1 MTRSSRTTLAIAAAV
16 VAAAAFLSPAYAQ
29 PSPGRVRLLDVPYL
43 PQTEAL
49 CGGAAAA
56 MVMRFWGAD
65 GIYAETFAD
74 LVDQQAGGIRGE
86 DLIGALRSRGFDAR
100 SVSGDAALV
109 GGALARRQPAI
120 ALIEDRPRRFHYVVI
135 VGWTDGR
142 VIAHDPAR
150 APFRVYDE
158 AAFVRAW
165 AASGFWTL
173 LAAPA
178 ARRDDPVGATA
189 VVPNAPTRE
198 RPCDGMVDEAV
209 RLAGAGDHP
218 GARQLLDIA
227 ARACPADPS
236 PWRELA
242 GVHALRGEWTDAAAD
257 AREALARD
265 GSDQHAARILATS
278 LYLKDDQSGA
288 LDAWNLVGEPV
299 IDIIDIRGLERT
311 RFNVAGA
318 VLGLAPQQV
327 LTGDRLERARKRL
340 DELPSLLGSRVSY
353 VPAENG
359 RARLIASV
367 VERPIVT
374 SGALP
379 LAALAVRALTDR
391 EATLA
396 IASPS
401 GGGEML
407 TASWRWWERRPR
419 VAVGIAAPAPFGGIW
434 SLEGSGERATFG
446 PGSAEIEED
455 RRSVSLGVS
464 NWITGRLRW
473 DATAGFE
480 RWPAG
485 NTVAIGAGLEGRLLD
500 DRVRL
505 AGRTALRGRRAG
517 TRTWHASADW
527 RSRRQHTGAVWL
539 ARAGVEGAGARA
551 PLSLWPGAGTGQAR
565 DPLLRAHP
573 LLHDGAIRDGVFGR
587 RLAYAGL
594 EWRRWISRGFGPV
607 RLGPAVFVDA
617 ARAQAVPAFADRRAH
632 VDVGAGL
639 RIAVPS
645 AGVLRADVARGLRD
659 GEMALSFGWSR

>member
-1 MTRSSRTTLAIAAAV
+1 
-16 VAAAAFLSPAYAQ
+16 
-29 PSPGRVRLLDVPYL
+29 
-43 PQTEAL
+43 
-49 CGGAAAA
+49 
-56 MVMRFWGAD
+56 MVMRFWGVD

-74 LVDQQAGGIRGE
+74 LIDQEAGGIRAE
-86 DLIGALRSRGFDAR
+86 DLIGALRSRGFDAT

-109 GGALARRQPAI
+109 RGALARRQPAI
-120 ALIEDRPRRFHYVVI
+120 ALIEDRPGRFHYVVI

-150 APFRVYDE
+150 APFRVYVE

-165 AASGFWTL
+165 AASDSWTL
-173 LAAPA
+173 LTAPA
-178 ARRDDPVGATA
+178 DARRDDPVAATA
-189 VVPNAPTRE
+189 GDTNVHTRE
-198 RPCDGMVDEAV
+198 RPCDGMVEEAV
-209 RLAGAGDHP
+209 RLAGGGDHA
-218 GARQLLDIA
+218 GARQLLDFA

-242 GVHALRGEWTDAAAD
+242 GVHALRGEWADAAAD

-278 LYLKDDQSGA
+278 LYLKDDQTGA
-288 LDAWNLVGEPV
+288 LNAWNLVGEPV
-299 IDIIDIRGLERT
+299 IDIVDIRGLERT
-311 RFNVAGA
+311 RFGVAGA

-327 LTGDRLERARKRL
+327 LTSDRLERARKRL
-340 DELPSLLGSRVSY
+340 DELPSLFGSRVSY
-353 VPAENG
+353 EPAENG

-401 GGGEML
+401 GGGEMV

-419 VAVGIAAPAPFGGIW
+419 VAAGIAAPAPFGGVW

-446 PGSAEIEED
+446 PESVAIEEE
-455 RRSVSLGVS
+455 RRSVALAAS

-485 NTVAIGAGLEGRLLD
+485 NTVAIGAGLEGRALD

-505 AGRTALRGRRAG
+505 AGRTALRRRG
-517 TRTWHASADW
+517 VSTWTWQVSADW
-527 RSRRQHTGAVWL
+527 RSRLQHTGAVWF
-539 ARAGVEGAGARA
+539 ARAGLEGAGAEA

-565 DPLLRAHP
+565 DALLRAHP

-594 EWRRWISRGFGPV
+594 EWRRWIPRGFGPV

-617 ARAQAVPAFADRRAH
+617 ARARAVPAFADRRAH
-632 VDVGAGL
+632 VDVGAGV

-645 AGVLRADVARGLRD
+645 AGVLRADFARGLRD